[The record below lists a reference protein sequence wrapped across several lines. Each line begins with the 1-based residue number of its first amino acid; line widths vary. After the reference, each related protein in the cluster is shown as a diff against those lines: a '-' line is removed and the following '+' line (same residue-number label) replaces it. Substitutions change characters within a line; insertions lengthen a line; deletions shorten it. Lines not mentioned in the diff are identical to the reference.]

1 MLLALGSAAE
11 AGVARTWVGSS
22 GNDSN
27 TATNCTRAAPC
38 KTFAAAYSVTQSGG
52 EIVALDSVG
61 YGPITITTPLT
72 IIGLEGAFV
81 SVQSNTTGITI
92 NAGATDVVVLDNIV
106 ISGAAGSSNTKG
118 IVLSTGRLVLQNS
131 KLRGLT
137 TGLTVTS
144 THADVVNTD
153 FMGNTLAIQTTGA
166 GGAYNSGIGIWLCPC
181 TTLVRINAGNFI
193 SNTTVF
199 NENNPTSTSGQ
210 SSATIYVFQSGT
222 QFSANVTGYTTLMT
236 VTGTGAVPPGPG
248 VQTYGGSSAPN

>member
-92 NAGATDVVVLDNIV
+92 NSGASVVLRNIQ
-106 ISGAAGSSNTKG
+106 ISGAAGSSNTIG
-118 IVLSTGRLVLQNS
+118 IQVNSGKLLLRNSTLSR
-131 KLRGLT
+131 LT
-137 TGLTVTS
+137 TGLS
-144 THADVVNTD
+144 IAAGRADVIDTEISN
-153 FMGNTLAIQTTGA
+153 NTTGVSTT
-166 GGAYNSGIGIWLCPC
+166 GTGVDPQTLPITGN
-181 TTLVRINAGNFI
+181 TLVRISYGDVIN
-193 SNTTVF
+193 NTTAYF
-199 NENNPTSTSGQ
+199 M
-210 SSATIYVFQSGT
+210 AD
-222 QFSANVTGYTTLMT
+222 
-236 VTGTGAVPPGPG
+236 PG
-248 VQTYGGSSAPN
+248 VGKYTILLRLQGNSAADITTNQTGNTTMVAGSGASCPCTAVGNYSNAVNYNY